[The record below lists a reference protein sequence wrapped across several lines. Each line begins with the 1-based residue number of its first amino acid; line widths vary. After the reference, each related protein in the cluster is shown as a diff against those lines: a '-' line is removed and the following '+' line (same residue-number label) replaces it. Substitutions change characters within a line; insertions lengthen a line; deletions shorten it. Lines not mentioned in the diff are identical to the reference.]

1 MNKMLKGIAVFT
13 FTFVLA
19 ACGGSFTD
27 EQYVEKAQDYMDQG
41 DMKSASIELKNAL
54 RENPDNMQARWLLG
68 KLHLELGNAPAAEK
82 ELNRARE
89 LGVADELVLPL
100 LAQALLEQGKTA
112 KVQEISKEGLPSDQ
126 QAKVAAKQGLGK
138 LVEGNAE
145 DAAALIDEALKK
157 DPESAEAREAKARL
171 LATKREF
178 EKAREELS
186 AVFKNNPEYAPA
198 WSLLGDI
205 EQQERNFE
213 QALAAYTKAIDF
225 RVNDLSDRLK
235 RALVLIELQ
244 RYEEAQKDIDILMK
258 QSPLHPGVNFAQGV
272 IHFQNKKLQDAQA
285 SFDLALNDKERY
297 PQALFF
303 NSLTN
308 FLLGNVEQARTY
320 AEEFFARFRSSIP
333 VRKLLAS
340 IDLKEGKYAEAENLV
355 RPITIEKED
364 DAVALNILAN
374 ALLGQG
380 KTDEAIELLSKVA
393 VLHPESATAQV
404 RLGAGLLLA
413 GEQDSGVEH
422 IATAIQ
428 LDPKFQQADILL
440 VFNHLHRKEYEQAMK
455 AAEAYRDRNPD
466 SSAPYN
472 LIGRVYLAQ
481 KQEQAAVDA
490 FEKARSIAPGDP
502 SANHALASLA
512 IKHKD
517 FSKARNYYK
526 NVLEQH
532 DDYLPTLLS
541 LAMLDEQEGNE
552 QSMVETL
559 QRASTAHPKAIQ
571 PRLILARHYLLKG
584 KPEQVQPLFVDLS
597 DMQKGSPP
605 VLGVIGLSQLALRS
619 FADAKFTLE
628 KLVKKQPGSAE
639 AHGLLARAYAGLE
652 NKERT
657 REELQKAVELDPK
670 HFTARLALTRIQLQE
685 GELEQAEG
693 NLKVLKQLA
702 PDQPDIIALE
712 IAIERKKG
720 NTRQALGIAQSYQDR
735 SQSTAGLLMLAAQLT
750 ENGDK
755 ESAIKIQKE
764 WLDTHQDDMAARLAL
779 ANTYTRENMVDE
791 SVEEYRNILKQN
803 QNNLIALNN
812 LAWFLKEKKPQE
824 ALEYAKRA
832 DEIKPESPEIMDT
845 LAMVMLKNGQARE
858 AQRVM
863 DKVIKLAPENL
874 SMKYHS
880 AKVDI
885 AAGDRSTAEVKL
897 VEIMGE
903 GKEFSEKEEA
913 KKLLEQLQSGGR

>member
-1 MNKMLKGIAVFT
+1 MNKMLKGIAVFACA
-13 FTFVLA
+13 FVLA

-27 EQYVEKAQDYMDQG
+27 EQYVEKAQNYMDQG

-112 KVQEISKEGLPSDQ
+112 KVQEISKEGLPGEQ
-126 QAKVAAKQGLGK
+126 QAKVAAQQGLGK
-138 LVEGNAE
+138 LAEGNTE
-145 DAAALIDEALKK
+145 DAAALIDEALQK
-157 DPESAEAREAKARL
+157 DPNSAEARAAKARL
-171 LATKREF
+171 LATKKEW
-178 EKAREELS
+178 EKAREELD
-186 AVFKNNPEYAPA
+186 VIFENDPEYAPA

-213 QALAAYTKAIDF
+213 RALEAYTKAVNF
-225 RVNDLSDRLK
+225 RVNDLRDRLK
-235 RALVLIELQ
+235 RALILIELQ
-244 RYEEAQKDIDILMK
+244 RYEEAQKDIDVLMK
-258 QSPLHPGVNFAQGV
+258 QSPLHPGVNFAQGMV
-272 IHFQNKKLQDAQA
+272 HFQNKKLQDAQA

-308 FLLGNVEQARTY
+308 FLLGNIEQARTY
-320 AEEFFARFRSSIP
+320 AEEFFARFRNSIP
-333 VRKLLAS
+333 VRKLLAT
-340 IDLKEGKYAEAENLV
+340 IDLTEGKYAEAENLV
-355 RPITIEKED
+355 RPITAEMED

-380 KTDEAIELLSKVA
+380 NTDEAIELLSKVA

-440 VFNHLHRKEYEQAMK
+440 VFNHLQRKEYEQALK
-455 AAEAYRDRNPD
+455 AAESYRDRNPD

-481 KQEQAAVDA
+481 EQEQAAENA
-490 FEKARSIAPGDP
+490 FEKARSITPGDP

-512 IKHKD
+512 IKNND
-517 FSKARNYYK
+517 FPKARNYYK
-526 NVLEQH
+526 NVLDKH
-532 DDYLPTLLS
+532 DNYLPTLLS
-541 LAMLDEQEGNE
+541 LAVLDEQEGKE

-559 QRASTAHPKAIQ
+559 QKASAAHPNAVQ
-571 PRLILARHYLLKG
+571 PRLLLARHYLVKG

-597 DMQKGSPP
+597 DMQKGSPS

-619 FADAKFTLE
+619 FSDAKFTLE
-628 KLVKKQPGSAE
+628 KLVQKQPGSAE
-639 AHGLLARAYAGLE
+639 AHSLLARAYAGLE
-652 NKERT
+652 NRERT
-657 REELQKAVELDPK
+657 KEELEKAVELNPK
-670 HFTARLALTRIQLQE
+670 HFTARLALTRVQIQE
-685 GELEQAEG
+685 GAIKQAGE
-693 NLKVLKQLA
+693 NLKVLKELA
-702 PDQPDIIALE
+702 PDQPDIVALE
-712 IAIERKKG
+712 ITIERKKG
-720 NTRQALGIAQSYQDR
+720 NAQQALSVAQSYYDR
-735 SQSTAGLLMLAAQLT
+735 SQTTASMLMLAAQLT
-750 ENGDK
+750 DNGNK
-755 ESAIKIQKE
+755 ASAIKIQKD
-764 WLDTHQDDMAARLAL
+764 WLVAHQDDMAARLAL
-779 ANTYTRENMVDE
+779 ANMYTRENMVDE
-791 SVEEYRNILKQN
+791 SITEYRVILKQD
-803 QNNLIALNN
+803 QKNLIALNN
-812 LAWFLKEKKPQE
+812 LAWFLQDKNPQE

-832 DEIKPESPEIMDT
+832 DEIQPESPEIMDT
-845 LAMVMLKNGQARE
+845 LAMVMLKNDQARQ

-874 SMKYHS
+874 SMKFHS

-897 VEIMGE
+897 TEIMGA

-913 KKLLEQLQSGGR
+913 KRLLEQLQSGGR